1 MTFDDKPIESSPFF
15 TEVYD
20 PLQVQIGA
28 LPKEFIVGIEN
39 TLEIHTDKAGNAPLE
54 VIITSPSGINGKN
67 SISERIDVFFC
78 VLLVPYKID
87 DTLTIKRVRF
97 TPIEIGLHCLNVKFG
112 SDAIPGR
119 IKFMINFQSF
129 SFKRYTNEIDGE

>member
-1 MTFDDKPIESSPFF
+1 MFLIIKGQYRIDVTFDDKPIESSPFF

-67 SISERIDVFFC
+67 SISERIDVC
-78 VLLVPYKID
+78 L
-87 DTLTIKRVRF
+87 RF
-97 TPIEIGLHCLNVKFG
+97 ISSL
-112 SDAIPGR
+112 
-119 IKFMINFQSF
+119 
-129 SFKRYTNEIDGE
+129 